1 MKLRSILLLAM
12 LATSLVLVSGCVTSH
27 DYNAEFSCDDFEEE
41 NHRSG
46 EFEVEVNDKILVELC
61 SNMTAGFKWTAEIGD
76 EGVLAEEDYDY
87 VEPEDGEVLGAP
99 GTEIWT
105 FEAVGEGTTEVT
117 MEYSQAGGAIEAQ
130 WTYTMTVTVE
140 VE

>member
-1 MKLRSILLLAM
+1 MKLRSILLFAM
-12 LATSLVLVSGCVTSH
+12 LATSLLLVSGCVTSH
-27 DYNAEFSCDDFEEE
+27 DYNEEFSCDDFEEE

-46 EFEVEVNDKILVELC
+46 EFELEVHDKIRLELC
-61 SNMTAGFKWTAEIGD
+61 SNHTAGFAWSAEID
-76 EGVLAEEDYDY
+76 NEDVLAEEDYDY
-87 VEPEDGEVLGAP
+87 IEPESDGILGAP

-117 MEYSQAGGAIEAQ
+117 MEYSQAGGDIQAK

-140 VE
+140 EE